1 MRLHVAIAI
10 GLVGGLVFGLLAAIT
25 GSPSLIALIGALE
38 PLGRL
43 FVNLLR
49 MVVIPLVVTTLF
61 VGVAGMGD
69 LRKLGRLGVL
79 TIGFI
84 VATTFIAVPIGMAAM
99 HVLLP
104 LASEGAAQAVTGGA
118 EAPRLP
124 SMIDF
129 LVDLI
134 PSNPFQAA
142 AQGALLPM
150 IVFTLLVGAAT
161 GALPEADRERLLGV
175 ARPASDALIKLV
187 YWALWVAPVGVFALA
202 APVTAR
208 AGWALLQSLGV
219 FVMAV
224 LVGLLVFTGGVYV
237 AAARV
242 WGGVPVGR
250 FLRAC
255 VGPQLIGF
263 TTTSSAATLPAIL
276 QAADRELGLD
286 KGIASFVLPLSASI
300 NRAGS
305 GLFQG
310 AGVVF
315 LAWLYSVPLPAAAI
329 GGAILATA
337 LVSFTVA
344 AVPSAAVVTL
354 APALGH
360 VGVPLDGVGVLLGI
374 DRIPDMLRTAANVT
388 GHMAIGAVAQKIG
401 RSSTSEIRYP
411 MSDHR

>member
-1 MRLHVAIAI
+1 MRLHVAIAV
-10 GLVGGLVFGLLAAIT
+10 GLTGGLLFGLAVSVS
-25 GSPSLIALIGALE
+25 GSPTLLAFVNALE
-38 PLGRL
+38 PLGRG

-49 MVVIPLVVTTLF
+49 MVVIPLVATTLF

-69 LRKLGRLGVL
+69 LKKLGRLGAL
-79 TIGFI
+79 TVGF
-84 VATTFIAVPIGMAAM
+84 VVVSTFVAVPIGMGVM
-99 HVLLP
+99 HALLP
-104 LASEGAAQAVTGGA
+104 LASDAAAQAVTGAAA
-118 EAPRLP
+118 EAPKLP
-124 SMIDF
+124 TMVDF

-150 IVFTLLVGAAT
+150 IVFTLLMGAAT
-161 GALPEADRERLLGV
+161 GSLPEADRERLLAV
-175 ARPASDALIKLV
+175 ARPVSDALIKLV
-187 YWALWVAPVGVFALA
+187 YWALWVAPFGVFALA
-202 APVTAR
+202 AQVTAR

-219 FVMAV
+219 FILAV
-224 LVGLLVFTGGVYV
+224 LIGLVIFTGAVYV
-237 AAARV
+237 GAARW
-242 WGGVPVGR
+242 WGGVAVGR

-329 GGAILATA
+329 GGAILSTA

-360 VGVPLDGVGVLLGI
+360 VGVPLDGMGVLLGV

-388 GHMAIGAVAQKIG
+388 GHMAIGTVAERIG
-401 RSSTSEIRYP
+401 SNKV
-411 MSDHR
+411 

>member
-1 MRLHVAIAI
+1 MRLHVAIAA
-10 GLVGGLVFGLLAAIT
+10 GLMSGLLFGLAVSVSGLPTLVAVVN
-25 GSPSLIALIGALE
+25 ALD
-38 PLGRL
+38 PLGRV

-49 MVVIPLVVTTLF
+49 MVVIPLVATTLF

-69 LRKLGRLGVL
+69 VKKLGRLGGL
-79 TIGFI
+79 TVGF
-84 VATTFIAVPIGMAAM
+84 VVVSTFVAVPIGMGVM
-99 HVLLP
+99 HALLP
-104 LASEGAAQAVTGGA
+104 LASDAAAQAVTGAGA
-118 EAPRLP
+118 EVPRLP
-124 SMIDF
+124 TMVDF

-150 IVFTLLVGAAT
+150 IVFTLLMGAAT
-161 GALPEADRERLLGV
+161 GALPEADRERLLAV

-187 YWALWVAPVGVFALA
+187 YWALWAAPIGVFALA
-202 APVTAR
+202 AQVTAR

-219 FVMAV
+219 FILAV
-224 LVGLLVFTGGVYV
+224 LIGLVVFTGAVYV
-237 AAARV
+237 VAARW
-242 WGGVPVGR
+242 WGGVAVRR

-286 KGIASFVLPLSASI
+286 KGIASFVLPLAASL

-360 VGVPLDGVGVLLGI
+360 VGVPLDGMGVLLGV
-374 DRIPDMLRTAANVT
+374 DRIPDMMRTAANVT
-388 GHMAIGAVAQKIG
+388 GHMAIGTVAARIG
-401 RSSTSEIRYP
+401 KASPT
-411 MSDHR
+411 

>member
-10 GLVGGLVFGLLAAIT
+10 GLIGGLAFGLVAAVT
-25 GSPSLIALIGALE
+25 GSSALLAVADGIQ
-38 PLGRL
+38 PLGRV

-49 MVVIPLVVTTLF
+49 MVVIPLVATTLY

-69 LRKLGRLGVL
+69 LRTLGRLGLL
-79 TIGFI
+79 TLGFI
-84 VATTFIAVPIGMAAM
+84 VVTTFIAVPIGMASMYA
-99 HVLLP
+99 LLP
-104 LASEGAAQAVTGGA
+104 LASDTAARAVGGA
-118 EAPRLP
+118 PVEAPELQG
-124 SMIDF
+124 IVDF
-129 LVDLI
+129 LVGLI
-134 PSNPFQAA
+134 PGNPFEAA
-142 AQGALLPM
+142 AQGALLPL

-161 GALPEADRERLLGV
+161 GALPAEDRERLLGV

-187 YWALWVAPVGVFALA
+187 YWTLWAAPVGVFALA

-208 AGWALLQSLGV
+208 SGWAMLQSLGV
-219 FVMAV
+219 FILAV
-224 LVGLLVFTGGVYV
+224 LLGLSLFVGAVYV
-237 AAARV
+237 AAARIL
-242 WGGVPVGR
+242 GGVPVGR

-255 VGPQLIGF
+255 VGPQLIGL

-276 QAADRELGLD
+276 QAADQELHLD
-286 KGIASFVLPLSASI
+286 KGVASFVLPLAASI

-310 AGVVF
+310 ACVVF
-315 LAWLYSVPLPAAAI
+315 LAWLYSVPLPPTAV
-329 GGAILATA
+329 GGAILATV

-360 VGVPLDGVGVLLGI
+360 VGVPLDGLGVLLGV

-388 GHMAIGAVAQKIG
+388 GHMAIGTLAEKA
-401 RSSTSEIRYP
+401 STRR
-411 MSDHR
+411 DH